1 MDEKSF
7 KQQVFGALSHVRSKC
22 NSLEYMHLWNTVLN
36 LPHNPL
42 IAEIGA
48 YQGAS
53 TTILGCAAKLKEGR
67 VFTFDAWQYVP
78 DNENAYGRD
87 AEDSDAS
94 FDVWQKQMK
103 RCSLTDTVTPI
114 CGDSFVN
121 GKFLLA
127 TRSYDLV
134 YIDGGHE
141 LDQPQ
146 KDVAIF
152 SKGVKI
158 GGLLILH
165 DADRKEVEEATF
177 NFILSGTNGKWE
189 PVALYT
195 PEIRMDTYRLVGA

>member
-1 MDEKSF
+1 MS
-7 KQQVFGALSHVRSKC
+7 
-22 NSLEYMHLWNTVLN
+22 

-42 IAEIGA
+42 IAEVGA
-48 YQGAS
+48 YQGSS
-53 TTILGCAAKLKEGR
+53 TTILGCAAKLKEGK

-78 DNENAYGRD
+78 DNQNAYGRD
-87 AEDSDAS
+87 EEDSDAS

-114 CGDSFVN
+114 CGDSSIN

-127 TRSYDLV
+127 TRSYDLI

-152 SKGVKI
+152 SQGVKL
-158 GGLLILH
+158 GGLFILH
-165 DADRKEVEEATF
+165 DADRTEVETATF
-177 NFILSGTNGKWE
+177 NTILSGTHGKWE
-189 PVALYT
+189 PISLYNR
-195 PEIRMDTYRLVGA
+195 EVRMDTYRLVGV